1 MDQVPGEKLVHGNI
15 HRRNQH
21 PGLAGHRGRTAG
33 GFRGEAENKALEV
46 QYGEAKITSARDLLR
61 LILLHATE
69 RLLLQPLGSSH
80 ADDLFQVYSDAAV
93 MEFGD
98 DLPHADV
105 EVSPRRRSSECARGP

>member
-1 MDQVPGEKLVHGNI
+1 MLTRTELDQLF
-15 HRRNQH
+15 H
-21 PGLAGHRGRTAG
+21 PLP
-33 GFRGEAENKALEV
+33 ELE
-46 QYGEAKITSARDLLR
+46 
-61 LILLHATE
+61 TE